1 MITSSRLGSR
11 MTPSE
16 TRSGSCTATS
26 PPARASPTSS
36 APKGAGEPS
45 LTAAATY
52 RQDRREKKLPVPAEP
67 SKTQKRGFVMPGD
80 VALSAVSWSPTPIA
94 TRSGKAGLR
103 GKLPSVPR
111 SVVPRNT
118 DRPRSRLPRGSSPPP
133 SSTSCWRSRPRSPT
147 RCQRPPSSQTPGPSV
162 ASSYGTS
169 QPALSLRM
177 RGGPDSSTPSV
188 VLLGRTESCISPLP
202 RRPPSTSSLTSPLD
216 RDHRG
221 EEAESRHGHQRPA
234 DDGEGHQGN
243 YIYFVLT

>member
-1 MITSSRLGSR
+1 MADAEMIAIGDKINHSNHHLPGGQSNVNKLCSMERRRVIPDSSCHLPPGQ
-11 MTPSE
+11 E
-16 TRSGSCTATS
+16 GIRSC
-26 PPARASPTSS
+26 R
-36 APKGAGEPS
+36 S
-45 LTAAATY
+45 LT
-52 RQDRREKKLPVPAEP
+52 EP

-147 RCQRPPSSQTPGPSV
+147 RCQRPPSSQMPGPSV
-162 ASSYGTS
+162 ASSFGAS
-169 QPALSLRM
+169 QPALPLRM

-221 EEAESRHGHQRPA
+221 EEAETRHGHQRPA

>member
-1 MITSSRLGSR
+1 MADAERIAIGDKINHSDHHLLGGQSNVNKLCSMER
-11 MTPSE
+11 
-16 TRSGSCTATS
+16 RRVILDGSCHL
-26 PPARASPTSS
+26 PPGQEGIRRCR
-36 APKGAGEPS
+36 S
-45 LTAAATY
+45 LT
-52 RQDRREKKLPVPAEP
+52 EP

-202 RRPPSTSSLTSPLD
+202 RRPPSTSSLTSPLEPRPSRRRG
-216 RDHRG
+216 RDTTRT
-221 EEAESRHGHQRPA
+221 
-234 DDGEGHQGN
+234 
-243 YIYFVLT
+243 LTPSG